1 MTIICFTGSVSD
13 AEMAPPA
20 YIAKYNRFVDNILER
35 INKILRRS
43 YDPVNVRLQTVPET
57 KQNSKKKHKK
67 RKNKNNATTIH
78 KRTSGSVLRYYYTLF
93 E

>member
-1 MTIICFTGSVSD
+1 MSD

-35 INKILRRS
+35 INKILRKS

-57 KQNSKKKHKK
+57 KQNTKKKHNKNKK
-67 RKNKNNATTIH
+67 RKNKNHPTTAMQR
-78 KRTSGSVLRYYYTLF
+78 RTSG
-93 E
+93 